1 MTSPKWI
8 LYKRI
13 RELEHRVN
21 LLEELFLDQF
31 PLYSEKLGISVEL
44 EISDIDEEELPE
56 TGSEESEEC
65 IELSDSDDQK
75 CDLFYVV

>member
-1 MTSPKWI
+1 
-8 LYKRI
+8 
-13 RELEHRVN
+13 VN

-56 TGSEESEEC
+56 TGSEESEDC
-65 IELSDSDDQK
+65 IELSNSDDHM
-75 CDLFYVV
+75 CDLYNVV

>member
-44 EISDIDEEELPE
+44 EISDVEEEDLPD
-56 TGSEESEEC
+56 TGSEESEDC
-65 IELSDSDDQK
+65 IELSNSDDHT
-75 CDLFYVV
+75 CDLYNVV

>member
-1 MTSPKWI
+1 
-8 LYKRI
+8 
-13 RELEHRVN
+13 
-21 LLEELFLDQF
+21 
-31 PLYSEKLGISVEL
+31 LYSEKLGISVEL